1 MAVGTD
7 VRATTLPDLQA
18 ARERDSKRK
27 KLRGLVKNYTKKNPK
42 PQPGNTKVY

>member
-18 ARERDSKRK
+18 ARGRDGKRK
-27 KLRGLVKNYTKKNPK
+27 KLRGLVKSYIKKNQKPK
-42 PQPGNTKVY
+42 PGNTKAY